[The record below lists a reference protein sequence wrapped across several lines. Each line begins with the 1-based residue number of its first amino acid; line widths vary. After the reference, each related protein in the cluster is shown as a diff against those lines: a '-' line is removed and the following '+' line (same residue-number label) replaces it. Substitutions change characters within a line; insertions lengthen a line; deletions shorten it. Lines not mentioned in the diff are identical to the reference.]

1 MKVRYQYRIYPTRGQ
16 QTKLAQ
22 LFGCCRVVWND
33 ALYQSKQAEKLPKN
47 SDLQKTCI
55 TQAKQTVEREW
66 LSEVSNIPLQQSIID
81 LGVAFKNFFTSL
93 KGQRKCQKVNPPRF
107 KKKDNRQ
114 TARFTRGGFS
124 LKGKKI
130 YLAKIGNLKVKW
142 SRPLPSDPSSV
153 TVLKDRAGRYFLS
166 FVVEIEPEWIPALF
180 PSVGIDLGLK
190 TFAVLSTGAKIEA
203 PDYAQLDRKI
213 RRAQRRLSKRVKG
226 SQRYHRLRLKIAQ
239 LKARQRD
246 LRKDF
251 LHKLSTRVVRENQ
264 AIALEDLNVSGMV
277 KNRKLSRVISQAGW
291 REFRVMCEAKSTK
304 FNREFQVINRWE
316 PTSQCCSDCGYRW
329 GKLELSVREVVC
341 LNCGSFHDRDI
352 NAARNIESVGVGQ
365 THDVKRTGRECKTPT
380 GAVLDELSTHQE
392 VSHLAR

>member
-1 MKVRYQYRIYPTRGQ
+1 
-16 QTKLAQ
+16 
-22 LFGCCRVVWND
+22 
-33 ALYQSKQAEKLPKN
+33 
-47 SDLQKTCI
+47 
-55 TQAKQTVEREW
+55 
-66 LSEVSNIPLQQSIID
+66 
-81 LGVAFKNFFTSL
+81 
-93 KGQRKCQKVNPPRF
+93 
-107 KKKDNRQ
+107 
-114 TARFTRGGFS
+114 
-124 LKGKKI
+124 
-130 YLAKIGNLKVKW
+130 
-142 SRPLPSDPSSV
+142 
-153 TVLKDRAGRYFLS
+153 VLKDRAGRYFLS
-166 FVVEIEPEWIPALF
+166 FVVEIEPEFIPPLF

-226 SQRYHRLRLKIAQ
+226 SKRYHRLRLKIAQ

-246 LRKDF
+246 LRQDF

-277 KNRKLSRVISQAGW
+277 KNRRLSRVISQAGW
-291 REFRVMCEAKSTK
+291 REFRMMCEAKSSK

-329 GKLELSVREVVC
+329 GKLALSVREVVC

-365 THDVKRTGRECKTPT
+365 THDVKRTGREGKTPT

-392 VSHLAR
+392 VGHSAR